1 LRKIGVV
8 PVYNEESTVTKVL
21 SDLKT
26 VVDRVIIVNDD
37 STDDTE
43 TNILRWLKENPDF
56 DLCLIT
62 LKKNM
67 GNSKALKVAFA
78 KVATSLKNKEIGSN
92 DLVITFDADD
102 QFNARQIDTLVAYM
116 REHDLDAVLAQRN
129 FSKYPLFKKTGNRM
143 MSLWASLLS
152 GYRYNDVECG
162 LRVLKGNTIPK
173 FLKYLTGVRYSHAQE
188 MGVIIPRLG
197 YKVSNEPFA
206 NINYYRSRT
215 RLKDALINPA
225 MALIAL
231 IKITLKL
238 EQTEI
243 WEMREI
249 KKIYTPQGEAIAP
262 PRPP

>member
-1 LRKIGVV
+1 MRKIGVV

-26 VVDRVIIVNDD
+26 VVDRVIIVNDG
-37 STDDTE
+37 STDNTE
-43 TNILRWLKENPDF
+43 TNILKWLKENPDF

-78 KVATSLKNKEIGSN
+78 KVATSLKNKEIGPN
-92 DLVITFDADD
+92 DLVVTFDADD

-116 REHDLDAVLAQRN
+116 KEHALDAVLAQRD
-129 FSKYPLFKKTGNRM
+129 FSKYPLFKKIGNRM

-162 LRVLKGNTIPK
+162 LRVLKASTIPN

-188 MGVIIPRLG
+188 IGVIIPRLG

-215 RLKDALINPA
+215 HLKDALINPA

-231 IKITLKL
+231 IKIVLKL

-249 KKIYTPQGEAIAP
+249 KKTCASQGETIDP
-262 PRPP
+262 PRPS